1 MPLPS
6 ATSAQSNSNHNCIVI
21 AIIVLNRFEP
31 GELTMFYMPHSIFDV
46 IGSVLSLLSTL
57 IFVEVI
63 VSYLVMYGKL
73 SAYSPFVRT
82 LRKIVDPLLNPV
94 RRIMPRTGPMDFSPL
109 IVMIALQFLS
119 GLFHSF

>member
-1 MPLPS
+1 
-6 ATSAQSNSNHNCIVI
+6 
-21 AIIVLNRFEP
+21 
-31 GELTMFYMPHSIFDV
+31 MFYMPHSIFDV